1 MRWGLLIRS
10 VLRRSEVWWSVERWG
25 VEREVWEERGAKRGV
40 KRSVEREGVRW
51 WGREGGR
58 GVRIFNCLS
67 LLRVFFF

>member
-1 MRWGLLIRS
+1 MG
-10 VLRRSEVWWSVERWG
+10 G

-67 LLRVFFF
+67 LLRVSSFEVDECVVEEKVSIITLCLCGG